1 MNQQPDK
8 LFREKLEGYQK
19 PAPASA
25 WEKIAAAQTKKNDKG
40 LWLKIAASILLAAVA
55 AYLLLPGNNSTNIS
69 QPSLTEAA
77 TQKKDET
84 TSQQQ
89 KPISDI
95 PTEVKDEPAPIAK
108 RETTQKRKTVK
119 KSMPEVEQTV
129 IVAINEETKPQNE
142 SMPLVEHNNIVVSPL
157 AEIEVAVTETQTDLQ
172 PAQQGVTLV
181 FTAEDVDEYLDKKA
195 LAEATSDSKKSSTL
209 KKLLKKANDLTNNQ
223 DPFGEL
229 RQKKNE
235 ILALNFKSEKQR
247 GQNK

>member
-25 WEKIAAAQTKKNDKG
+25 WEKIASAQTKKNDKG
-40 LWLKIAASILLAAVA
+40 LWLKIAASILIAVAA
-55 AYLLLPGNNSTNIS
+55 AYLLLPGNNSTNVS
-69 QPSLTEAA
+69 RPSLTEAP

-84 TSQQQ
+84 NSQQQ
-89 KPISDI
+89 KPIGDI
-95 PTEVKDEPAPIAK
+95 PTEVKDESVSVSK
-108 RETTQKRKTVK
+108 RETTQKRKAVK
-119 KSMPEVEQTV
+119 KSIPEVEQNFN
-129 IVAINEETKPQNE
+129 VATNEETKPQNG
-142 SMPLVEHNNIVVSPL
+142 SMPLVEDSNNVLSPVNEVEVV
-157 AEIEVAVTETQTDLQ
+157 ITETHTDLQ
-172 PAQQGVTLV
+172 PAQQSVTLV
-181 FTAEDVDEYLDKKA
+181 FTAEDVDGYLDKKA

-235 ILALNFKSEKQR
+235 ILALNFKGDKQR